1 MSISLSDSE
10 VRSQPNGA
18 SRGLGQAVHWAGE
31 HKSLM
36 AGAAIL
42 LLVVLAAILAP
53 VLAPRDPIE
62 QDLFNRLQPPSL
74 SSEGETPFLLGTD
87 GFGRD
92 ILSRILYATRISL
105 VVVVAAIAVSG
116 STGILLGLIAG
127 YYEGR
132 LGTVIMRAVDMQMA
146 LPPILLAVTVIAVFG
161 TSLPNLVIVLAI
173 SGWVTYTR
181 IMYSETLSIKQMEY
195 VMAARAVGASD
206 LRIML
211 RHVLRNAF
219 GALIVVATL
228 QVGSLIL
235 FEAALSFLGL
245 GVPPPTPSL
254 GSMLSEGR
262 NVLAVAAWLAT
273 FPGMTIV
280 IMVLG
285 INYLGSG
292 LREILD
298 PKLRIG

>member
-1 MSISLSDSE
+1 MSTILSDGTGEPQKGSMTRAL
-10 VRSQPNGA
+10 VGA
-18 SRGLGQAVHWAGE
+18 VSWARE
-31 HKSLM
+31 HKALV

-42 LLVVLAAILAP
+42 VVVVLAAVFAP

-62 QDLFNRLQPPSL
+62 QDLFNRLQRPSL
-74 SSEGETPFLLGTD
+74 SSEKGTPFILGTD

-92 ILSRILYATRISL
+92 IFSRILYATRVSF
-105 VVVVAAIAVSG
+105 VVVIAAIVVSG
-116 STGILLGLIAG
+116 TTGILLGLVAG
-127 YYEGR
+127 YYEAKVGM
-132 LGTVIMRAVDMQMA
+132 VIMRLADMQMA

-161 TSLPNLVIVLAI
+161 TSLANLVVVLAL

-181 IMYSETLSIKQMEY
+181 IMYSEALSIKQMEY
-195 VMAARAVGASD
+195 VTAARAVGASD

-211 RHVLRNAF
+211 RHILRNAF

-262 NVLAVAAWLAT
+262 NVLAVAPWLAT

-280 IMVLG
+280 FMVLG

-298 PKLRIG
+298 PKLRTG

>member
-1 MSISLSDSE
+1 MSTLMSDGSSE
-10 VRSQPNGA
+10 PQKGSVARALTGA
-18 SRGLGQAVHWAGE
+18 ACWAAE
-31 HKSLM
+31 HKALM
-36 AGAAIL
+36 AGAVISTV
-42 LLVVLAAILAP
+42 VVLAAVFAP
-53 VLAPRDPIE
+53 VLAPRDPTE
-62 QDLFNRLQPPSL
+62 QDLFNRLQRPSL
-74 SSEGETPFLLGTD
+74 SSEGGPPFILGTD

-92 ILSRILYATRISL
+92 IFSRILYGTRISF
-105 VVVVAAIAVSG
+105 VVVISAIAVSG
-116 STGILLGLIAG
+116 TTGILLGLVAG
-127 YYEGR
+127 YYEAKVGM
-132 LGTVIMRAVDMQMA
+132 VIMRLADMQMA

-161 TSLPNLVIVLAI
+161 TSLGNLVVVLAL

-181 IMYSETLSIKQMEY
+181 IMYSEALSIKQMEY
-195 VMAARAVGASD
+195 VTAARALGASD

-211 RHVLRNAF
+211 RHILRNAF

-262 NVLAVAAWLAT
+262 NVLAVAPWLAT

-280 IMVLG
+280 FMVLG
-285 INYLGSG
+285 INYLGGG

-298 PKLRIG
+298 PKLRTG

>member
-1 MSISLSDSE
+1 LF
-10 VRSQPNGA
+10 VGV
-18 SRGLGQAVHWAGE
+18 VHWAGE
-31 HKSLM
+31 HKSVV
-36 AGAAIL
+36 AGAGIL
-42 LLVVLAAILAP
+42 AVVVLAAVFAP

-62 QDLFNRLQPPSL
+62 QDLFNRLQRPAL
-74 SSEGETPFLLGTD
+74 RSEGDAPFLLGTD

-92 ILSRILYATRISL
+92 IFSRILYATRVSF
-105 VVVVAAIAVSG
+105 VVVIAAIAVSAT
-116 STGILLGLIAG
+116 TGILLGLVAG
-127 YYEGR
+127 YYEAKAGM
-132 LGTVIMRAVDMQMA
+132 VIMRLADMQMA

-161 TSLPNLVIVLAI
+161 TSLANLVIVLAL
-173 SGWVTYTR
+173 SGWVSYTR

-195 VMAARAVGASD
+195 VTAARAVGASD

-211 RHVLRNAF
+211 RHILRNAF

-262 NVLAVAAWLAT
+262 NVLAVAPWLAT

-280 IMVLG
+280 LMVLG

-298 PKLRIG
+298 PRLRIG

>member
-10 VRSQPNGA
+10 GSFRANRA
-18 SRGLGQAVHWAGE
+18 SEGVAGAVHWAGE
-31 HKSLM
+31 HKSLVV
-36 AGAAIL
+36 GAAM
-42 LLVVLAAILAP
+42 LLVVVLVAVFAP
-53 VLAPRDPIE
+53 VLAPRDPLE

-74 SSEGETPFLLGTD
+74 SSEGDTPFLLGTD

-92 ILSRILYATRISL
+92 ILSRILFATRVSL
-105 VVVVAAIAVSG
+105 TVVVSAIAVSS
-116 STGILLGLIAG
+116 STGILLGLMAG

-132 LGTVIMRAVDMQMA
+132 IGTVIMRAVDMQMA
-146 LPPILLAVTVIAVFG
+146 LPAILLAVTVIAVFG

-195 VMAARAVGASD
+195 VMAARALGASN

-211 RHVLRNAF
+211 RHILRNAF

-228 QVGSLIL
+228 QVGNLIL

-280 IMVLG
+280 FMVLG